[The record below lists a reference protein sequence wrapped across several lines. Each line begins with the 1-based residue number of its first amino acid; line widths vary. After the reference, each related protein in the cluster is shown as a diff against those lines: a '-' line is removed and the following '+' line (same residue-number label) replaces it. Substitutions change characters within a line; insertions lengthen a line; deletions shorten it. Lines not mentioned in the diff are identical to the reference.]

1 MSPPEELIP
10 ASATRDLR
18 LQPQDLLR
26 QENLLLPLPQSA
38 SSERDS
44 QLACASSC
52 LAYPGARSYVRL
64 AHHSLLQLASCCHP
78 GSLNSYFPIDFA
90 SVSFG
95 LFVFVCIY
103 FDFVIVVFD
112 RVLLLSSG
120 WPGPP
125 RDSPASVSKCW
136 IMIKLCGI
144 ILDI

>member
-1 MSPPEELIP
+1 MSPPEQLIP
-10 ASATRDLR
+10 ASVTRDLR

-26 QENLLLPLPQSA
+26 QGNLLLPLPQSA

-44 QLACASSC
+44 GMYHL
-52 LAYPGARSYVRL
+52 LPGIPEVRSYVRL
-64 AHHSLLQLASCCHP
+64 AHHSLLQLAFCCHP
-78 GSLNSYFPIDFA
+78 GSLSSYFPIDFA
-90 SVSFG
+90 SVGFG
-95 LFVFVCIY
+95 LFVFVCIC

-144 ILDI
+144 IPDI